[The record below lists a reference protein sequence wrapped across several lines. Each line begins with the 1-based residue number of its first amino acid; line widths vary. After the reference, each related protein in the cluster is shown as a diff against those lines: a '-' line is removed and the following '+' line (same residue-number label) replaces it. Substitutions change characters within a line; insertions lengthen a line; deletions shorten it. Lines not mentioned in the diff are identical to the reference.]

1 MHAIGLFSSSP
12 KQGDVSRVPNELT
25 SMDHASYLERIAA
38 KSMSEIDLLNL
49 ARSCGQTISSEFS
62 QVVTITFA
70 MVVAIYYFLH
80 QAGIRMKVFAFTI
93 YTIGILAYLG
103 MMLMESNVGTGAI
116 EALSAIP
123 VAAQSR
129 PTAHFLAVRAS
140 WVGVTASILLNLVYW
155 VLWLGTSYLLFF
167 WRKPPDIAPPHR

>member
-1 MHAIGLFSSSP
+1 MIE
-12 KQGDVSRVPNELT
+12 QGDVSRAPNELT
-25 SMDHASYLERIAA
+25 SMDRASYLERIVA

-80 QAGIRMKVFAFTI
+80 QAGVRMKVFAFTI

-103 MMLMESNVGTGAI
+103 MMLMESNVGTGAV

-129 PTAHFLAVRAS
+129 PTAHFLGVRAS
-140 WVGVTASILLNLVYW
+140 WVGITASILLNLVYW
-155 VLWLGTSYLLFF
+155 VLWLGTGYLLFF
-167 WRKPPDIAPPHR
+167 WRKPSDIAPPHR